1 MLEMVDSVLSVL
13 VYEEELVIEKL
24 IVDSVFSVLIKE

>member
-1 MLEMVDSVLSVL
+1 MVDSVLSVL